1 MENYLLE
8 IAVLFVVFICFYFYF
23 DTKDNTN
30 KGTDRDDSPKQHNS
44 VPQSQNDNKT
54 WAQSQPPF
62 SGPNLKRYAWAQP
75 HNKLPP
81 NFFEQNDFDF
91 KTWAQSQPFPPNF
104 FQQNGFD
111 FKNISF
117 PPSNP
122 RPTPQQTVQPTPNP
136 TSRARA
142 RSKQT
147 PTLLFSL
154 PSPQPTPITRSKPR
168 PEPNQQ

>member
-1 MENYLLE
+1 MEYYLLE
-8 IAVLFVVFICFYFYF
+8 TAVLFVVFICFYFYF
-23 DTKDNTN
+23 GTKDNTN

-44 VPQSQNDNKT
+44 VPQNQNDNKT

-62 SGPNLKRYAWAQP
+62 SGPNL
-75 HNKLPP
+75 N
-81 NFFEQNDFDF
+81 
-91 KTWAQSQPFPPNF
+91 
-104 FQQNGFD
+104 
-111 FKNISF
+111 NISF

-122 RPTPQQTVQPTPNP
+122 RPTPQQTVQPTPKP

-154 PSPQPTPITRSKPR
+154 PSPQPTPRTRSKPR
-168 PEPNQQ
+168 PKPQPTIVPRSTTIHF